1 MLVSVDAVGIST
13 KCEDHVCQPDVKV
26 VFDEA
31 GEFRDH
37 FNGEVLNWSL
47 KINGTNKETT
57 RIEKTGVPTRRHK
70 SKKPWTQ
77 WGHPHQRVQ
86 QIQEKSG
93 QVESRDTR

>member
-13 KCEDHVCQPDVKV
+13 KCEEHVCQPDVKV
-26 VFDEA
+26 VFNDA

-70 SKKPWTQ
+70 SKKPSTEWSSTPTCSTDPREI
-77 WGHPHQRVQ
+77 G
-86 QIQEKSG
+86 SG
-93 QVESRDTR
+93 